1 MLLFVDFPI
10 LPIQPK
16 EKIKL
21 LSSFLFFA
29 AILFYFIATFYTHPY
44 RANSHMLAYQLSVCP
59 MGIVSQRYLPCLYC
73 MQGCNLKVH
82 YKISTLR
89 FAEVVF
95 CSETLHT

>member
-1 MLLFVDFPI
+1 MLLLWFSHSTHTAKRED
-10 LPIQPK
+10 
-16 EKIKL
+16 KL
-21 LSSFLFFA
+21 LPLFSFRCDTLLLHRHLLHTSVPSKLPHARISTFGLPDGNCVAKVFA
-29 AILFYFIATFYTHPY
+29 MSL
-44 RANSHMLAYQLSVCP
+44 
-59 MGIVSQRYLPCLYC
+59 C

>member
-1 MLLFVDFPI
+1 MLLFVISHSTHTAKRED
-10 LPIQPK
+10 
-16 EKIKL
+16 KL
-21 LSSFLFFA
+21 LPLFSFA